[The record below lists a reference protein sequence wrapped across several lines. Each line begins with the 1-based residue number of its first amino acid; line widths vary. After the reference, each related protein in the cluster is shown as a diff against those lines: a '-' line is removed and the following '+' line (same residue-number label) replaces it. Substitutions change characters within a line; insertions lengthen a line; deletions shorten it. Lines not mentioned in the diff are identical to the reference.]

1 MLKHL
6 SEIRK
11 ADIVTVHNGFVQAI
25 NGPIAYLGYLPNLEK
40 VSFAVDAEIFASALK
55 DLDDDFMVKV
65 FEEEVLIF
73 DSEREIKFISKGPE
87 QLLEI
92 PQSAWIMRDITHM
105 WQLTD
110 KFVTAQYP
118 GIRVTRDYFETIS
131 DQSILRVSHHLE
143 IDQLGWSKPVF
154 SRCKVTSKSIAYCLT
169 NSQLWLQYDNSNF
182 IVISKL
188 GVEFPNTDDY
198 FRGTLRYK
206 QIPNLKEK
214 LLPCDIV
221 KFENNNLILIK
232 EGAAKATIENVEGR
246 GVYDFKLFNKVI
258 QNAVGW
264 QMTDTAMFFTGANF
278 RGVIENVEH
287 HAI

>member
-11 ADIVTVHNGFVQAI
+11 ADIVTVHKGFVQAI
-25 NGPIAYLGYLPNLEK
+25 NGPIAYLGFLPNLAN
-40 VSFAVDAEIFASALK
+40 VSFAIDAEIFASALK

-65 FEEEVLIF
+65 FNDEVLIF
-73 DSEREIKFISKGPE
+73 DSEREIKFVSKGPE
-87 QLLEI
+87 QLLQI
-92 PQSAWIMRDITHM
+92 PKDDWIMRDITHM

-143 IDQLGWSKPVF
+143 IDQLGYNKPVF
-154 SRCKVTSKSIAYCLT
+154 SRCKVSSKSIAYCIT
-169 NSQLWLQYDNSNF
+169 KNQLWLQYDNSNF
-182 IVISKL
+182 IAISKL
-188 GVEFPNTDDY
+188 DVEFPTTDDY
-198 FRGTLRYK
+198 FRSTLRYK

-214 LLPCDIV
+214 LLPCDTV

-232 EGAAKATIENVEGR
+232 ENAAKATIENVEGR
-246 GVYDFKLFNKVI
+246 GVYDFKLFSKVI
-258 QNAVGW
+258 QHAVGW
-264 QMTDTAMFFTGANF
+264 QMTDTAMFFTGPNF

-287 HAI
+287 HAV